1 MKIQL
6 INDVPVDSKY
16 GMTKGRVFEVIKEGP
31 RTKEA
36 DEGVWVLGDE
46 GTEVKIF
53 TFEYDVINPPN
64 KQ

>member
-16 GMTKGRVFEVIKEGP
+16 GMTKGRVFEVIKESP

-46 GTEVKIF
+46 
-53 TFEYDVINPPN
+53 
-64 KQ
+64 